1 MSNFNTRE
9 SFTLL
14 EAISIARDI
23 VPAMLILLGIIIA
36 KGKFDN
42 NINNNI
48 LFGRNL
54 ETSSRYSNNQ
64 LAIN

>member
-14 EAISIARDI
+14 EAIFVVRDAI
-23 VPAMLILLGIIIA
+23 PAMLILLGIIIA

-48 LFGRNL
+48 LFKKNL
-54 ETSSRYSNNQ
+54 KTSSKYSNN
-64 LAIN
+64 